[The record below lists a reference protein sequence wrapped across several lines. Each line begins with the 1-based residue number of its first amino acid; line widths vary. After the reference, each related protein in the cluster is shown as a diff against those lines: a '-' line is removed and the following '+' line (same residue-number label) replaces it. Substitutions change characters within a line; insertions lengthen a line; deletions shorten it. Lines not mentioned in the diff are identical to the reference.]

1 LALLAKKRIRKNRRR
16 GAFSS
21 RTKPHQERSPR
32 GMARK
37 IIYLMIFSGAL
48 FSAFS
53 LINQKITEVQYMT
66 EINRVSL
73 DDLEAVSSRIY
84 NQGFLQINLS
94 QVKQEIEAI
103 NWVKS
108 ASIERR
114 WPDRVN
120 IFIEE
125 EDIIGRWNNQS
136 IINSKGNLFN
146 LNQQT
151 LPSGLIEFYGPNG
164 QQDIVF
170 KKYLVFSQEL
180 AARGILIERMT
191 LDFKGS
197 WSITIRPGISI
208 RFGKDNVSERFERF
222 LMIWDESLL
231 DNLAVIEYID
241 LRYTEGFSI
250 KKRK

>member
-1 LALLAKKRIRKNRRR
+1 MAFLSKKRIRKNRRR

-21 RTKPHQERSPR
+21 TAKLHQERSPR
-32 GMARK
+32 GVAKK
-37 IIYLMIFSGAL
+37 IIYLMIFSAAL
-48 FSAFS
+48 SSAFS
-53 LINQKITEVQYMT
+53 LINKKITEVQYMT

-84 NQGFLQINLS
+84 NQGFLQIDLS
-94 QVKQEIEAI
+94 LVKQEIEAI

-114 WPDRVN
+114 WPDRIN
-120 IFIEE
+120 IFVQE

-151 LPSGLIEFYGPNG
+151 LPSGLIEFDGPDG

-170 KKYLVFSQEL
+170 KMYLVFTQEL
-180 AARGILIERMT
+180 VARGILIERMT

-197 WSITIRPGISI
+197 WSITIRPGITI
-208 RFGKDNVSERFERF
+208 RFGKDNISERFERF

-231 DNLAVIEYID
+231 DNLSVIEYID

>member
-1 LALLAKKRIRKNRRR
+1 MALLAKKRIRKNRRR

-37 IIYLMIFSGAL
+37 IIYLMIFSGTL

-53 LINQKITEVQYMT
+53 LMNQKITEVQYMT

-94 QVKQEIEAI
+94 HAKQEIEAI

-125 EDIIGRWNNQS
+125 ENIIGRWNNQS
-136 IINSKGNLFN
+136 IIN
-146 LNQQT
+146 
-151 LPSGLIEFYGPNG
+151 
-164 QQDIVF
+164 
-170 KKYLVFSQEL
+170 
-180 AARGILIERMT
+180 
-191 LDFKGS
+191 
-197 WSITIRPGISI
+197 
-208 RFGKDNVSERFERF
+208 
-222 LMIWDESLL
+222 
-231 DNLAVIEYID
+231 
-241 LRYTEGFSI
+241 
-250 KKRK
+250 

>member
-1 LALLAKKRIRKNRRR
+1 MTLLSKKRIRKNRRR

-21 RTKPHQERSPR
+21 TAKLHQERSPR
-32 GMARK
+32 GMVRK
-37 IIYLMIFSGAL
+37 IIYLMIFSAAL

-53 LINQKITEVQYMT
+53 LINKKITEVQYMT

-84 NQGFLQINLS
+84 NQGFLQIDLS

-114 WPDRVN
+114 WPDRIN
-120 IFIEE
+120 IFVEE

-136 IINSKGNLFN
+136 IINSNGNLFN

-151 LPSGLIEFYGPNG
+151 LPSGLIEFDGPDG

-170 KKYLVFSQEL
+170 KMYSVFTQEL
-180 AARGILIERMT
+180 VARGILIERMT

-197 WSITIRPGISI
+197 WSITIRPGT
-208 RFGKDNVSERFERF
+208 VS
-222 LMIWDESLL
+222 
-231 DNLAVIEYID
+231 
-241 LRYTEGFSI
+241 YTHLTLPT
-250 KKRK
+250 KA

>member
-1 LALLAKKRIRKNRRR
+1 
-16 GAFSS
+16 
-21 RTKPHQERSPR
+21 
-32 GMARK
+32 
-37 IIYLMIFSGAL
+37 
-48 FSAFS
+48 
-53 LINQKITEVQYMT
+53 MT
-66 EINRVSL
+66 EMNRVSL

-114 WPDRVN
+114 WPNRVN

-146 LNQQT
+146 LNQQM
-151 LPSGLIEFYGPNG
+151 LPTGLIEFYGPDG

-170 KKYLVFSQEL
+170 KKYLVFTQEL
-180 AARGILIERMT
+180 SLIH
-191 LDFKGS
+191 
-197 WSITIRPGISI
+197 I
-208 RFGKDNVSERFERF
+208 
-222 LMIWDESLL
+222 
-231 DNLAVIEYID
+231 
-241 LRYTEGFSI
+241 
-250 KKRK
+250 

>member
-1 LALLAKKRIRKNRRR
+1 MTLLSKKRIRKNRRR

-21 RTKPHQERSPR
+21 TAKLPQERSPR
-32 GMARK
+32 GVAKK
-37 IIYLMIFSGAL
+37 IIYLMIFSAAL
-48 FSAFS
+48 SSAFS
-53 LINQKITEVQYMT
+53 LMNKKITEVQYMT

-84 NQGFLQINLS
+84 NQGFLQIDLS

-114 WPDRVN
+114 WPDRIN
-120 IFIEE
+120 IFVEE

-136 IINSKGNLFN
+136 IINSNGNLFN

-151 LPSGLIEFYGPNG
+151 LPSGLIEFDGPDG

-170 KKYLVFSQEL
+170 KMYSVFTQEL
-180 AARGILIERMT
+180 VARGILIERVT

-197 WSITIRPGISI
+197 WSITIRPGITI

>member
-1 LALLAKKRIRKNRRR
+1 MALLSKKRIRKNRRR

-21 RTKPHQERSPR
+21 TAKLHQERSPR
-32 GMARK
+32 GVAKK
-37 IIYLMIFSGAL
+37 IIYLMIFSAAIS
-48 FSAFS
+48 SAFS
-53 LINQKITEVQYMT
+53 LMNKKITEVQYMT

-84 NQGFLQINLS
+84 NQGFLQIDLS
-94 QVKQEIEAI
+94 LVKQEIEAI

-114 WPDRVN
+114 WPDRIN
-120 IFIEE
+120 IFVEE

-151 LPSGLIEFYGPNG
+151 LPSGLIEFDGPDG

-170 KKYLVFSQEL
+170 KMYLVFTQEL
-180 AARGILIERMT
+180 VARGILIERMT

-197 WSITIRPGISI
+197 WSITIRPGITI
-208 RFGKDNVSERFERF
+208 RFGKDNISERFERF

>member
-1 LALLAKKRIRKNRRR
+1 
-16 GAFSS
+16 
-21 RTKPHQERSPR
+21 
-32 GMARK
+32 
-37 IIYLMIFSGAL
+37 MIFSVAL

-53 LINQKITEVQYMT
+53 LINQKITQVQYMT

-73 DDLEAVSSRIY
+73 DDLEAVSSRFY

-94 QVKQEIEAI
+94 QVKQEIEEI

-108 ASIERR
+108 ASIEKR

-146 LNQQT
+146 LNQHT

-180 AARGILIERMT
+180 AAR
-191 LDFKGS
+191 
-197 WSITIRPGISI
+197 
-208 RFGKDNVSERFERF
+208 
-222 LMIWDESLL
+222 
-231 DNLAVIEYID
+231 
-241 LRYTEGFSI
+241 
-250 KKRK
+250 

>member
-1 LALLAKKRIRKNRRR
+1 VVLLIKKRSKRNRRR
-16 GAFSS
+16 GSFSY
-21 RTKPHQERSPR
+21 RVKPHHKKIQR
-32 GMARK
+32 GILRK
-37 IIYLMIFSGAL
+37 IIFLMFFSGIL

-53 LINQKITEVQYMT
+53 LINQRITEVQYMT
-66 EINRVSL
+66 EMKRVSL
-73 DDLEAVSSRIY
+73 DDLKAVSSKIY

-94 QVKQEIEAI
+94 QIKQEIEAI

-108 ASIERR
+108 VSIERR
-114 WPDRVN
+114 WPDKVN

-125 EDIIGRWNNQS
+125 ENIIGRWNNQS

-151 LPSGLIEFYGPNG
+151 LPSGLIEFYGPDG
-164 QQDIVF
+164 QQEIVF
-170 KKYLVFSQEL
+170 KKYLVFTEEL
-180 AARGILIERMT
+180 AVRGILIEQMT
-191 LDFKGS
+191 LDLKGS
-197 WSITIRPGISI
+197 WTITMRPGITI
-208 RFGKDNVSERFERF
+208 RFGKDNVSERFARF

-231 DNLAVIEYID
+231 DNLSVIEYID

>member
-1 LALLAKKRIRKNRRR
+1 MI
-16 GAFSS
+16 
-21 RTKPHQERSPR
+21 
-32 GMARK
+32 RK
-37 IIYLMIFSGAL
+37 IIYLIIFSAAL
-48 FSAFS
+48 FTAFS

-94 QVKQEIEAI
+94 QIKDEIETI
-103 NWVKS
+103 NWVKN

-114 WPDRVN
+114 WPDQVN

-125 EDIIGRWNNQS
+125 EEIIGRWNNQS
-136 IINSKGNLFN
+136 IMNSKGSLFN
-146 LNQQT
+146 LNEQT
-151 LPSGLIEFYGPNG
+151 LPSGLIEFYGPDG
-164 QQDIVF
+164 QQEILF
-170 KKYLVFSQEL
+170 KKYITFTEEL
-180 AARGILIERMT
+180 TARGILIERMT

-197 WSITIRPGISI
+197 WSITIRPGVTI
-208 RFGKDNVSERFERF
+208 RLGKDYVSERFDRF

-250 KKRK
+250 KKRN